1 MADLDGQNHDTLTVI
16 KDASV
21 SRSCMSI
28 PGRNQVSIYP
38 EKASWDLLFSQ
49 YTHIY
54 HGGVTYLVTGVL
66 LNPYQTEAGRNDNLD
81 FTSITDANE
90 LDFQFTADQDIIGY
104 DWKEYSFATSSYII
118 YHNQNYY
125 IKTNSLREYKLHFID
140 FYNELGEK
148 GYPVFEFQEL

>member
-1 MADLDGQNHDTLTVI
+1 
-16 KDASV
+16 
-21 SRSCMSI
+21 MSI

-66 LNPYQTEAGRNDNLD
+66 LNPYQTEAGCNDNLD
-81 FTSITDANE
+81 FAIITDANE
-90 LDFQFTADQDIIGY
+90 ADFQFTTDQDIIGY
-104 DWKEYSFATSSYII
+104 DWKEYSFSTSRYVI